1 MGLQRNVAGQR
12 WRVFAFNRT
21 NNTPVTGD
29 ANNITAKIRKD
40 WGSLTATNDVNPTEL
55 EDGFYE
61 FELTQDETNAS
72 WIDLFPESSTQDV
85 QVVGVPGGMA
95 TVPPN
100 FNTLII
106 ANNAVDADVERWK
119 GNVPAGLVNTDKL
132 PASIQHAA
140 TDVITA
146 AALASDAM
154 TKVRDAVHDGTVIQ
168 GTVDV
173 GATTVTIPIKTL
185 SINLSVTN
193 QLKGRIILF
202 TTDTA
207 TVQLRGQG
215 APILGNTTTQISIAT
230 ENALTVAPAEND
242 KFRIH

>member
-12 WRVFAFNRT
+12 WRVFAFDRT
-21 NNTPVTGD
+21 TNAPVTGD

-40 WGSLTATNDVNPTEL
+40 WGALVATNDVNPTEL

-61 FELTQDETNAS
+61 FELTQEETNAS
-72 WIDLFPESSTQDV
+72 WIDIFPESSTQDV

-95 TVPPN
+95 TFPPN
-100 FNTLII
+100 FAVLNISNNSVS
-106 ANNAVDADVERWK
+106 ANVERWK
-119 GNVPAGLVNTDKL
+119 GSIPANLANTDKI

-140 TDVITA
+140 NDSITA
-146 AALASDAM
+146 VSLASDAT
-154 TKVRDAVHDGTVIQ
+154 TKIRDAVHDGTVIQ

-173 GATTVTIPIKTL
+173 GATTVAIPIKTL
-185 SINLSVTN
+185 SINLSVTD

-202 TTDTA
+202 TTDTITA
-207 TVQLRGQG
+207 QLRGQG
-215 APILGNTTTQISIAT
+215 APISGNTTTQILIAS
-230 ENALTVAPAEND
+230 ENALTTAPAEND